1 MAASTALQS
10 LLAPHLDTYVCPIPF
25 VTFDRAVV
33 AFNLRRCAQGLKGSE
48 SGPDPGAL
56 VCLMR

>member
-1 MAASTALQS
+1 MG
-10 LLAPHLDTYVCPIPF
+10 VPIPF

-56 VCLMR
+56 V